1 MEQEADSYAKFSMAF
16 RARMKHKSKA
26 KGDGGYDN
34 HNEIEDSNDNDPF
47 DDLIDFEMEAV

>member
-1 MEQEADSYAKFSMAF
+1 MAF
-16 RARMKHKSKA
+16 RAIMKHKSKA

-34 HNEIEDSNDNDPF
+34 RNEIEDSNDNDPF

>member
-1 MEQEADSYAKFSMAF
+1 MEQEADSYAKFSTAF
-16 RARMKHKSKA
+16 RAIMKHKLKA